1 MQIVDSLND
10 PGKGQGT
17 GDDRFG
23 FDEATGRAWVI
34 DGSTDVGGR
43 RVMASEESD
52 AAWLAQAVSDAYAA
66 LTPRPDE
73 SIAAQVRRVL
83 ERVKARADSESLE
96 PLETAPR
103 NCWPTGAGIFLWR
116 RNETHAEIAALGDC
130 IGLIETEGDPVI
142 CGYVGKVD
150 KEAEDARDML
160 KLSEAERLGA
170 LQDQR
175 DMHNR
180 EDGYWVYGMDPDA
193 SDRAVITP
201 FEAAAGRHVLLMT
214 DGLFRLIAPY
224 GRFTPKALL
233 TAAIADG
240 LPSLL
245 ETLRG
250 FESSSEDDAK
260 HGRLKTRDDACG
272 VLIRF

>member
-23 FDEATGRAWVI
+23 FDEDTGRAWVI

-52 AAWLAQAVSDAYAA
+52 AAWLAQTVSEAYAA
-66 LTPRPDE
+66 LTPEPEDAIE
-73 SIAAQVRRVL
+73 AHMRRVL
-83 ERVKARADSESLE
+83 ERVKAHADSESLE
-96 PLETAPR
+96 PLEMAPR
-103 NCWPTGAGIFLWR
+103 YCWPTGAGIFFWQR
-116 RNETHAEIAALGDC
+116 DAANAEIAALGDC
-130 IGLIETEGDPVI
+130 IGLIETDNNPVI

-150 KEAEDARDML
+150 KETEEARDML
-160 KLSEAERLGA
+160 KLSEAERFKI

-180 EDGYWVYGMDPDA
+180 DDGYWVYGMDPAA

-201 FEAAAGRHVLLMT
+201 FEAVAGRHVLLMT

-224 GRFTPKALL
+224 RRFTPKALL
-233 TAAIADG
+233 DAAIANG